1 MPHKYFVASGPGT
14 IYTFA
19 VIHQDQMPGF
29 REAGPFVLAH
39 LELEE
44 GPRLMSNVVGC
55 EPDGVEI
62 GMPAR
67 LEFAPPPAADE
78 GFAVPRS
85 RPA

>member
-1 MPHKYFVASGPGT
+1 MPHKHFVASGPGT

-29 REAGPFVLAH
+29 REACPSVLAH

-44 GPRLMSNVVGC
+44 GPRLTSNVVGC
-55 EPDGVEI
+55 EPDAVEI

-67 LEFAPPPAADE
+67 VEFAPPAAADV
-78 GFAVPRS
+78 GVALPRS